1 MNRKVM
7 SVSISVFCS
16 ALLALF
22 LFPVP
27 AYADNPQSDV
37 DVIELIDQ
45 AASETQAVTTTVT
58 TVTTIN
64 DIAVSAVNDILDVL
78 VDNDIVYADDLSD
91 NLYAAIEMY
100 IMNDN
105 TEYVVEV
112 VREDVHEL
120 IISSISDEYSI
131 DYEDNIRKYIDK
143 VYDDIFVVAP
153 DNQDT
158 VFLQLVSITLLFC
171 ILTCLIFSYFVQ

>member
-1 MNRKVM
+1 MVE
-7 SVSISVFCS
+7 
-16 ALLALF
+16 
-22 LFPVP
+22 
-27 AYADNPQSDV
+27 
-37 DVIELIDQ
+37 ELDQ
-45 AASETQAVTTTVT
+45 AASETQAAVTTTVT
-58 TVTTIN
+58 TVTTLIN

-158 VFLQLVSITLLFC
+158 IFLQLVSITLLSC